1 VWLAVRTP
9 PNILLRSLPAGL
21 PGDLIASPLYHAP
34 LRLADAI
41 SRAARRRVIGDLTEF
56 GLPVP
61 AEGIFSRNAHDAKA
75 PAIVDMEVIDAIK
88 SRAIEVVAAVSGFDR
103 ASVTLAD
110 NTTVEPDAVICA
122 TGYRR
127 GLEQLVGHLGVLD
140 EEGRPR
146 VLAPLPAA
154 DGLRF
159 LGYLVRPSAIGY
171 TAKQSLRT
179 GKRIA
184 RDLSAA

>member
-1 VWLAVRTP
+1 
-9 PNILLRSLPAGL
+9 
-21 PGDLIASPLYHAP
+21 
-34 LRLADAI
+34 
-41 SRAARRRVIGDLTEF
+41 
-56 GLPVP
+56 
-61 AEGIFSRNAHDAKA
+61 
-75 PAIVDMEVIDAIK
+75 MEVIDAIK
-88 SRAIEVVAAVSGFDR
+88 SRAIEVVAAVSGFDG
-103 ASVTLAD
+103 ASVKLAD
-110 NTTVEPDAVICA
+110 NATVEPDAVICA

-140 EEGRPR
+140 GVGRPR

-171 TAKQSLRT
+171 TAKQSRRT

-184 RDLSAA
+184 RELSAA